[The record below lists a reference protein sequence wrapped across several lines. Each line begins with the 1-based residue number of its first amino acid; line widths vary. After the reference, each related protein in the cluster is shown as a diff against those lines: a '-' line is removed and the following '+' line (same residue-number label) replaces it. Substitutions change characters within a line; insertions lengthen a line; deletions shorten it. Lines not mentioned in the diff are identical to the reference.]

1 MTLKEAA
8 VAVVGVGAFS
18 ASLLPV
24 NPATESPWPFTVLPG
39 GIMLVGRPVCRDDC
53 LLKPA
58 AKYARSDLIN
68 IHGVE
73 IFSRKGGD
81 FFFNIPGKIERNRE
95 RIDFSFHNGYGIFHL
110 DDLFTLFRENPF
122 REGFNPFL
130 DLSLLLA
137 HVVDLIPFP
146 ETEGETIE
154 SHFESKKKIGMETD
168 RERREEREGERET
181 TTAGTRG
188 YNALDCVSRT
198 VSLCL
203 CLFPSLRL
211 SHCSVEVLALA
222 RFCMRRRSS
231 R

>member
-1 MTLKEAA
+1 MSKFFHGRGETFFLIFQGKSREIE
-8 VAVVGVGAFS
+8 
-18 ASLLPV
+18 
-24 NPATESPWPFTVLPG
+24 NES
-39 GIMLVGRPVCRDDC
+39 
-53 LLKPA
+53 
-58 AKYARSDLIN
+58 
-68 IHGVE
+68 
-73 IFSRKGGD
+73 
-81 FFFNIPGKIERNRE
+81 
-95 RIDFSFHNGYGIFHL
+95 IFHFTKIRRPL